1 MHILIIE
8 DDLDLGFALQQALR
22 TEGISSEWLRRT
34 SDAPRPLLDK
44 AFDCVLLDLSLPD
57 GSGFDLLKQWR
68 NQGATVPI
76 LIITARSAL
85 DDRLTGLDGGADDFL
100 IKPFAIPELISR
112 IRVVLRRSA
121 QQTSEVWT
129 IGTLQIEPRRY
140 VARIDGE
147 PLNLSPREFHLML
160 ELARQPGQ
168 VVPKGELA
176 QRLEPLGDAI
186 DFAALEVHIFNL
198 RRKIGT
204 QRIRTVRGV
213 GYMLVS

>member
-22 TEGISSEWLRRT
+22 TEGITSEWLRRT
-34 SDAPRPLLDK
+34 NDAPRQLGDA

-57 GSGFDLLKQWR
+57 GSGFDLLKRWR
-68 NQGATVPI
+68 NQGAAVPI

-85 DDRLTGLDGGADDFL
+85 DDRLNGLDGGADDFL
-100 IKPFAIPELISR
+100 IKPFEIPELISR

-121 QQTSEVWT
+121 HQTNEVWT
-129 IGTLQIEPRRY
+129 FGTLQLEPRRY
-140 VARIDGE
+140 VARVDGE
-147 PLNLSPREFHLML
+147 TLNLSPREFHLL
-160 ELARQPGQ
+160 QELAQQAGK

-198 RRKIGT
+198 RRKIGA

-213 GYMLVS
+213 GYMLES

>member
-100 IKPFAIPELISR
+100 IKPF
-112 IRVVLRRSA
+112 
-121 QQTSEVWT
+121 
-129 IGTLQIEPRRY
+129 
-140 VARIDGE
+140 
-147 PLNLSPREFHLML
+147 
-160 ELARQPGQ
+160 
-168 VVPKGELA
+168 
-176 QRLEPLGDAI
+176 
-186 DFAALEVHIFNL
+186 
-198 RRKIGT
+198 
-204 QRIRTVRGV
+204 
-213 GYMLVS
+213 